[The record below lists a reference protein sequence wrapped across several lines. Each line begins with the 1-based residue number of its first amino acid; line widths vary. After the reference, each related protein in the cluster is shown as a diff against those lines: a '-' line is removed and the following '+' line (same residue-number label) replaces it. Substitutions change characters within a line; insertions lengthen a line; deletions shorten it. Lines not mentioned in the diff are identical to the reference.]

1 MTFLRNLRVAAC
13 VSGWVLAVPAYA
25 QDASV
30 WPEHEIVFIVPYA
43 AGGPTDILARLV
55 GQKLQEQFGQSVI
68 IENKPGGNGSIG
80 AVAAA
85 RAEADGYTIYL
96 GGISTMS
103 VAPALSAELPYDPNA
118 DFAPVSLLSRQSV
131 LLMASPDFPAK
142 TLADYIAAA
151 KADPG
156 GVSYATSGNGTSGH
170 MAAELFQLAAG
181 VKLNHIPYKGSSP
194 ALNDLMGSQVN
205 SMFGT
210 MLAAVPNVRSGAIK
224 AIAVSGETR
233 SAALPDVPTFAE
245 QGLSDYEPGSWNG
258 IYVPDGTPPDV
269 ISKLNAAIAV
279 ALESKD
285 LAEKLAADGSV
296 PAHSTPEALADLMRA
311 EQAKWKVVVENS
323 GATIQ

>member
-1 MTFLRNLRVAAC
+1 MAFLGKLGGAAC
-13 VSGWVLAVPAYA
+13 LSVFIFTGGASA
-25 QDASV
+25 QDTAV
-30 WPEHEIVFIVPYA
+30 WPEREIVFIVPYA

-55 GQKLQEQFGQSVI
+55 GQKLQEQFGKSVI

-85 RAEADGYTIYL
+85 RADADGYTIYL

-103 VAPALSAELPYDPNA
+103 VAPALSADLPYDPNS
-118 DFAPVSLLSRQSV
+118 DFTPVSLLSRQSI
-131 LLMASPDFPAK
+131 LLMAPPDFPVK
-142 TLADYIAAA
+142 TLAEYIAAA

-181 VKLNHIPYKGSSP
+181 VKLNHIPYKGSSL
-194 ALNDLMGSQVN
+194 ALNDLIGGQVN

-224 AIAVSGETR
+224 GIAVSGETR

-258 IYVPDGTPPDV
+258 IYVPDGTPPEVVD
-269 ISKLNAAIAV
+269 KLNAAIAV
-279 ALESKD
+279 ALKSTD

-296 PAHSTPEALADLMRA
+296 PAHSTPAELGELMRA
-311 EQAKWKVVVENS
+311 EQAKWKEVVEKA
-323 GATIQ
+323 GVTIQ

>member
-1 MTFLRNLRVAAC
+1 MTFLRNLGVAAC
-13 VSGWVLAVPAYA
+13 VSGWVLAGPAYA
-25 QDASV
+25 QDASA

-285 LAEKLAADGSV
+285 LAEKLAVDGSV

>member
-1 MTFLRNLRVAAC
+1 MTFLRKLRHAAC
-13 VSGWVLAVPAYA
+13 LAGCFLPGLASA
-25 QDASV
+25 QDASA

-55 GQKLQEQFGQSVI
+55 GQKLQAQLGQSVI

-80 AVAAA
+80 AIAAA
-85 RAEADGYTIYL
+85 RAGADGYTLYL

-142 TLADYIAAA
+142 TLAEYIASA

-181 VKLNHIPYKGSSP
+181 VKMNHIPYKGSSP
-194 ALNDLMGSQVN
+194 ALNDLMGSQIN

-224 AIAVSGETR
+224 AIAVSGEAR

-258 IYVPDGTPPDV
+258 IYVPANTPPEV
-269 ISKLNAAIAV
+269 ISKLNAAVAV
-279 ALESKD
+279 ALQSKD
-285 LAEKLAADGSV
+285 LAEKLAGDGSV
-296 PAHSTPEALADLMRA
+296 PAHSTPEELGELMRA
-311 EQAKWKVVVENS
+311 EQSKWKDVVEKS

>member
-1 MTFLRNLRVAAC
+1 MTFLRNLGAAAC
-13 VSGWVLAVPAYA
+13 FTGWVLAGPAYA
-25 QDASV
+25 QDASA

-224 AIAVSGETR
+224 AIAVSGEAR

-285 LAEKLAADGSV
+285 LAEKLATDGSV

>member
-1 MTFLRNLRVAAC
+1 MTFFHNLGLAAC
-13 VSGWVLAVPAYA
+13 VSGCALAGPAYA
-25 QDASV
+25 QNAAA

-142 TLADYIAAA
+142 TLAEYIAAA

-224 AIAVSGETR
+224 AIAVSGEAR

-285 LAEKLAADGSV
+285 LAEKLATDGSV

>member
-1 MTFLRNLRVAAC
+1 MTFLRNLGVAAC
-13 VSGWVLAVPAYA
+13 VSGWVLAGPAYA
-25 QDASV
+25 QDASA

-142 TLADYIAAA
+142 TLADYIAAG

-269 ISKLNAAIAV
+269 IGKLNAAIAV

-285 LAEKLAADGSV
+285 FAEKLAADGSV

>member
-1 MTFLRNLRVAAC
+1 MALLGRIGIAAWIA
-13 VSGWVLAVPAYA
+13 GWIFSVPATA
-25 QDASV
+25 QTAST
-30 WPEHEIVFIVPYA
+30 WPEREIVFIVPYA
-43 AGGPTDILARLV
+43 AGGPTDILARLI
-55 GQKLQEQFGQSVI
+55 GQKLQQQFGQSVI

-85 RAEADGYTIYL
+85 RAKPDGHTLYL

-103 VAPALSAELPYDPNA
+103 VAPTLSAKLAYNPNT

-131 LLMASPDFPAK
+131 LLMASPKFPVK
-142 TLADYIAAA
+142 TLAEYIAAA
-151 KADPG
+151 KAGPG
-156 GVSYATSGNGTSGH
+156 SVSYATSGNGTSGH

-224 AIAVSGETR
+224 AIAVSGEKR

-258 IYVPDGTPPDV
+258 VYVPAGTPPDV
-269 ISKLNAAIAV
+269 IAKLNSAIAV
-279 ALESKD
+279 AVVSKELD
-285 LAEKLAADGSV
+285 DKLATDGSV
-296 PAHSTPEALADLMRA
+296 PAHSTPEQLAELMIA
-311 EQAKWKVVVENS
+311 EQAKWKNVVEKS
-323 GATIQ
+323 GAQIQ